1 MTVSLGPSRRIVASA
16 HYKWLA
22 YCAIAIG
29 VFLPVMD
36 QSGVNLAV
44 PRIAERFVLDIPT
57 AQWIVLGYVLSTSA
71 LLLPMGRVSDMLGR
85 ERVFMSG
92 LIAFIVLGALGGA
105 SQSFQALIVAKVLQ
119 GMAAAAIQANGM
131 AMVMDVF
138 PRSDRGQAIGLYMT
152 IIGTG
157 SITGPIIGGLLV
169 SAFDWRAIFFAG
181 VPVGLVAFLA
191 AALVLQRTRP
201 TRDAVDWRSSFDWT
215 GAVLSSLALVS
226 FLLAMTNAYRL
237 GWSSP
242 PVMSGLILAV
252 VMIGS
257 FVFWERRAR
266 NPMFDLGLF
275 RNALFSIGVSARS
288 LSFLAGSSV
297 FFLMPFFLIQ
307 VLDYSAR
314 DAGLMMLPGSL
325 LMAAMGPISGR
336 LSDSIGTRW
345 LAATGMALSASAML
359 VFSTL
364 GVDSPAIHV
373 MVGMALSGAGMGT
386 FSSTNT
392 SAITIGLGR
401 ERYGIVS
408 ALLAVARTASNVT
421 GIAIATTIVAF
432 TMASMGYEPSLAAVS
447 EGGGQGLREAFVAGL
462 HRVYLVAA
470 GLAVTAMVLSVVRG
484 ESKGEAED

>member
-1 MTVSLGPSRRIVASA
+1 MTVSIGPSRRIVASA

-22 YCAIAIG
+22 YGAIAVG

-71 LLLPMGRVSDMLGR
+71 LLLPMGKVSDMLGR

-157 SITGPIIGGLLV
+157 SISGPIIGGLLV

-191 AALVLQRTRP
+191 AALVLRRSRP
-201 TRDAVDWRSSFDWT
+201 ARDAVDWRGSFDWT
-215 GAVLSSLALVS
+215 GAVLSSSALVS

-242 PVMSGLILAV
+242 LVVSGLVLAV
-252 VMIGS
+252 VMFGS
-257 FVFWERRAR
+257 FVFWERSAR
-266 NPMFDLGLF
+266 YPMFDLGMF
-275 RNALFSIGVSARS
+275 RNALFSMGVSARS

-314 DAGLMMLPGSL
+314 DAGLMLLPGSL

-345 LAATGMALSASAML
+345 LAAAGMAMSASAML
-359 VFSTL
+359 VFSRL

-408 ALLAVARTASNVT
+408 ALLAVTRTASNVT

-447 EGGGQGLREAFVAGL
+447 EGGQGLREAFVAGL

-470 GLAVTAMVLSVVRG
+470 GLAIAGMVLSVLRG
-484 ESKGEAED
+484 ESKGRDGD